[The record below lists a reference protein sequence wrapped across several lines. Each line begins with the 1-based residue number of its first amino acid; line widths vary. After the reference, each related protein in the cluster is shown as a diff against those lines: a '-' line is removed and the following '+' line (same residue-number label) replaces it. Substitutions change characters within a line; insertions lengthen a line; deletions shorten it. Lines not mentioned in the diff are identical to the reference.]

1 MAELQPFKNYFGL
14 DLARDLAAKI
24 RAVYPAFPAEEFVR
38 DIAVE
43 VDALELKAR
52 VSLIAANLRRHLPED
67 YAEAVA
73 ILLQTLGPDLPAEA
87 GTFNNG
93 WFVMPIAQY
102 VEDYGLEHFDVS
114 MNALYEITKRN
125 TSEFAVRPYIL
136 RDPKRVLARLR
147 AWVDDP
153 SPHVRRWVS
162 EGTRPR
168 LPWGRR
174 LDVFIRDPAP
184 TLELLERLKD
194 DPEPYV
200 RKSVANHLN
209 DIAKDHPAL
218 VVATAERWYA
228 EGGEGTRWIVRHAL
242 RTLVKKGDPAA
253 LAILG
258 YEVGAAA
265 RVSDFEAQPGA
276 IKVGDSVRLSM
287 ALTND
292 GDSAHNLVVDF
303 VVHFVK
309 AKGKTSAKVFK
320 WTTTTLPAGATVT
333 LQKSLSMKP
342 VTTRVYY
349 PGRHRVDVQVNGQ
362 ILASAAFDLAL

>member
-14 DLARDLAAKI
+14 DLAAKI
-24 RAVYPAFPAEEFVR
+24 QDVYPPFPAENFIQDVAAE
-38 DIAVE
+38 VE
-43 VDALELKAR
+43 SLELKAR
-52 VSLIAANLRRHLPED
+52 VRLIAANLRRHLPQD
-67 YAEAVA
+67 YAEAIA
-73 ILLQTLGPDLPAEA
+73 ILLQTLGPGLSTED
-87 GTFNNG
+87 GMFNDG
-93 WFVMPIAQY
+93 WFVMPIAQF
-102 VEDYGLEHFDVS
+102 VEDYGLDHFDIS
-114 MNALYEITKRN
+114 LNALYEITKRN

-136 RDPKRVLARLR
+136 RDSEAVLARLR
-147 AWVDDP
+147 EWVHDP
-153 SPHVRRWVS
+153 DPHVRRWVS

-168 LPWGRR
+168 LPWGMR
-174 LDVFIRDPAP
+174 LDLFIRDPSP
-184 TLELLERLKD
+184 TLKLLEILKD
-194 DPEPYV
+194 DPEIYV

-228 EGGEGTRWIVRHAL
+228 EGSEGTRWIVRHAL
-242 RTLVKKGDPAA
+242 RTLIKKGDPAA

-258 YEVGAAA
+258 FDTGAAA
-265 RVSDFEAQPGA
+265 RVSDFDVQPGA

-320 WTTTTLPAGATVT
+320 WTTTTLPAGTTVT

-349 PGRHRVDVQVNGQ
+349 PGHHRVEVQVNGQ
-362 ILASAAFDLAL
+362 ILAAAGFELTF